1 MSDRVGLYLQDDFTL
16 ADSIDFVKYAEARGF
31 ESVWQSETRLVRDCI
46 VPMAA
51 YATVTSRIRIG
62 AGVMNIWTR
71 NVATMAAELVTLDD
85 IARDRII
92 CGLGTWYDPL
102 AAQVGVT
109 RRKHLFAMRE
119 VLTTLKRLMQFE
131 RVTYRGEFVHLD
143 DVHLDIVTGRRQARR
158 IPFYIGA
165 TGAKTLALAGEI
177 ADGVLLNYLVSPHY
191 NEMAIAQIEIGAKQ
205 ADRLLHHIDRP
216 QLIVCSVSVNRDD
229 ALNTARRLVAQYIVQ
244 QPQLMRANGMPQGLI
259 DELAQ
264 VLPPTASLER
274 IEQAMTLVPDDVVQM
289 VTASGTPDEVKA
301 KVRQYVASGTTM
313 PVLYPLGRDVRL
325 LIDTFANGYSK

>member
-92 CGLGTWYDPL
+92 CGLGTWYEPL

-119 VLTTLKRLMQFE
+119 VLTTLKRLVQLE

-158 IPFYIGA
+158 IPLYIGA

-244 QPQLMRANGMPQGLI
+244 QPQLMRANGIPQSLI

-325 LIDTFANGYSK
+325 LIDTFASGYSK

>member
-325 LIDTFANGYSK
+325 LIDTFANGYSS

>member
-16 ADSIDFVKYAEARGF
+16 AASIDFVKYAEARGF